1 MFKKSLAFFSLAVA
15 ALSMSACTD
24 PIEVRSDKFSQ
35 YPQVHTESYYLKEW
49 TRVQQPQAVR
59 VGNGMLK
66 VMIPIRNLTDSELEI
81 DYIYSFTDARGITV
95 EGPSSRQFVRLPRK
109 GMGQIE
115 FTSLTAIPADFRVQ
129 IFYAK

>member
-1 MFKKSLAFFSLAVA
+1 MFKKSMMLMLAAATLSLA
-15 ALSMSACTD
+15 ACTD

-49 TRVQQPQAVR
+49 TRVQEPQAVR
-59 VGNGMLK
+59 VGAGQLK
-66 VMIPIRNLTDSELEI
+66 VMIPIRNLTDNELQL
-81 DYIYSFTDARGITV
+81 DYIYTFTDPRGITV

-109 GMGQIE
+109 GIGQIE
-115 FTSLTAIPADFRVQ
+115 FTSMTATAADFRVQ